1 MKKLNCLIVDDEP
14 LARKGIK
21 SFIEKL
27 DYLHCAGEARN
38 VSEALMALES
48 RPFDIVFL
56 DIEMPGKK
64 GFDMLE
70 HLPERP
76 AIIFTTA
83 FPNYAVKGF
92 DLDVQDYL
100 LKPISF
106 ERFQRGV
113 RKALEYLRTQN
124 DQRNLA
130 DTSYVFLRSEGK
142 LHKLLLH
149 EILYIQAMQNYV
161 QCHTASQRFISH
173 ITMKAMEEQLP
184 EDQFV
189 RIHKS
194 YLVNKENISR
204 IDGVTVEI
212 DGQKLPI
219 SRNYKEQAFKRILK
233 DQLIS
238 R

>member
-27 DYLHCAGEARN
+27 DYLQCAGEARN
-38 VSEALMALES
+38 VAEALHTLENIAC
-48 RPFDIVFL
+48 DIIFL
-56 DIEMPGKK
+56 DIEMPGRK
-64 GFDMLE
+64 GFEMLE
-70 HLPERP
+70 HLEERP

-113 RKALEYLRTQN
+113 RKAVEFIQSQN
-124 DQRNLA
+124 ENRNLS

-142 LHKLLLH
+142 LHKLLLQD
-149 EILYIQAMQNYV
+149 ILYIQAMQNYV
-161 QCHTASQRFISH
+161 QCHTVERRFISH

-204 IDGVTVEI
+204 IDGGMVEI
-212 DGQKLPI
+212 EGQKLPI
-219 SRNYKEQAFKRILK
+219 SRNYKEQAVKRILK